1 MTLPVIVLG
10 LTMAFLLGSLFHAL
24 RGGGG
29 WRFLFSLFL
38 SALGFGFGQF
48 AFWWF
53 GFVLYAV
60 GSLDVGAGAIGSI
73 AFLILGDW
81 LSRIKPHEKSGV

>member
-1 MTLPVIVLG
+1 MTLPVILLG
-10 LTMAFLLGSLFHAL
+10 LTAAFLLGSLFHAF

-38 SALGFGFGQF
+38 SALGFAIGQL
-48 AFWWF
+48 AGWWF
-53 GFVLYAV
+53 GFALYTV
-60 GSLDVGAGAIGSI
+60 GSLDVGIGAIGSI

-81 LSRIKPHEKSGV
+81 LSRIRPQEKSGV